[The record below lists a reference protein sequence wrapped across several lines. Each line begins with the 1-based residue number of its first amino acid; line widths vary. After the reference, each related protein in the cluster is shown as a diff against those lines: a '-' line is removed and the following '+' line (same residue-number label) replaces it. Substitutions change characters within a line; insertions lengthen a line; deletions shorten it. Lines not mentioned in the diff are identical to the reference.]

1 MNVFFKFLS
10 EIRTPWMIN
19 SAGKKDWMLVFAAI
33 GLFVSCLS
41 LLISTIESVTVGS
54 TTISFEKPDTTLV
67 LGILSSTLGAYVI
80 RRHKKDHIDHV
91 ETLEKIKQEPA
102 EGE

>member
-1 MNVFFKFLS
+1 MKILSKFLEKLRS
-10 EIRTPWMIN
+10 PWILN
-19 SAGKKDWMLVFAAI
+19 SNLKHDAMLTFAMVGLFAA
-33 GLFVSCLS
+33 CLS
-41 LLISTIESVTVGS
+41 LVVSTIESITVGS
-54 TTISFEKPDTTLV
+54 VVIAFEKPDTTLV

-91 ETLEKIKQEPA
+91 ENLQKITPPPA